1 MNRRTVL
8 EKAASLIDGDRA
20 ATYGDATTSHQRIAD
35 LWTTYL
41 EGVQSQRG
49 HSGLNAAD
57 VAAMM
62 VLMKVSRT
70 VSSDHADNWVDI
82 CGYAA
87 LASEMEDSEDVS

>member
-20 ATYGDATTSHQRIAD
+20 ATYGNATTSHQRIAD
-35 LWTTYL
+35 LWTAYL
-41 EGVQSQRG
+41 EGVRTERG
-49 HSGLNAAD
+49 HSDLNAAD

-62 VLMKVSRT
+62 VLMKVSRS
-70 VSSDHADNWVDI
+70 VSSAHADNWVDI

-87 LASEMEDSEDVS
+87 LACEMEDSTDVS